1 MLAGMRGRKVKDS
14 VRKTPPTA
22 FFCASVRG
30 AWAYAAWT
38 DSAIG
43 VRGGVER
50 KDSVI
55 GVHGA
60 CVRGHKGL
68 RHRGAWTKMQ
78 AASPSPSPGGS
89 TMRLFVRGPAGQT
102 ACPEPTPLSTLGCVG
117 IKGSAIGASMIRAST
132 LHSSTLKDRS
142 G

>member
-1 MLAGMRGRKVKDS
+1 MRGRKTKVS
-14 VRKTPPTA
+14 VRKTPHSATA
-22 FFCASVRG
+22 ICCASVRG

-60 CVRGHKGL
+60 CVRWHKGL

-102 ACPEPTPLSTLGCVG
+102 ACPEPTPLSSKDAMTLAKFAVRVPAR
-117 IKGSAIGASMIRAST
+117 I
-132 LHSSTLKDRS
+132 SSFGPLTD
-142 G
+142 GGT